1 MARTAVPY
9 SNLVP
14 NGELADPAGTA
25 VTSGAG
31 NGGQI
36 PDVSPNRRQAVPELT
51 ILRVA
56 NASGSTGTVTVK
68 AGAYPPGVASGQGD
82 FTTTNVLTATS
93 RWIGPFESGRFLQ
106 ADGSLIVETSQAM
119 TITAF
124 KVPRN
129 T

>member
-14 NGELADPAGTA
+14 NNELADPAGTA

-36 PDVSPNRRQAVPELT
+36 NATSGARAVPELT
-51 ILRVA
+51 ILRLV
-56 NASGSTGTVTVK
+56 NASGSTGTATLL
-68 AGAYPPGVASGQGD
+68 AGTNPPNVAAGQGNL
-82 FTTTNVLTATS
+82 TSTNILTATT
-93 RWIGPFESGRFLQ
+93 RWMGPFESNRFMQ
-106 ADGSLIVETSQAM
+106 SDGSIIVETTQAM
-119 TITAF
+119 TVTAF
-124 KVPRN
+124 RVPRN

>member
-25 VTSGAG
+25 VTAGAG
-31 NGGQI
+31 NGAQI
-36 PDVSPNRRQAVPELT
+36 PDVSPNRRQSVPELT
-51 ILRVA
+51 VLRLS
-56 NASGSTGTVTVK
+56 NASGSTGTATVK
-68 AGAYPPGVASGQGD
+68 AGANPPSMAAGQGD
-82 FTTTNVLTATS
+82 FTSTNILTATV

-106 ADGSLIVETSQAM
+106 TDGSIVVETTQAM
-119 TITAF
+119 SVTAF

>member
-9 SNLVP
+9 STLVP

-36 PDVSPNRRQAVPELT
+36 PDVSPNRRQSHPEL
-51 ILRVA
+51 ILLRIA
-56 NASGSTGTVTVK
+56 NASGSTGTATVK
-68 AGAYPPGVASGQGD
+68 AGANPPALAGGQGD
-82 FTTTNVLTATS
+82 LTSTNILTATS
-93 RWIGPFESGRFLQ
+93 RFMGPFESGRFLQ
-106 ADGSLIVETSQAM
+106 TDGSLIVETTQNM

-124 KVPRN
+124 RFPRN

>member
-1 MARTAVPY
+1 MARTAVAY

-31 NGGQI
+31 NGAQI
-36 PDVSPNRRQAVPELT
+36 PDVSPNRRQSVPELT
-51 ILRVA
+51 ILRVS
-56 NASGSTGTVTVK
+56 NASGSTGTATVK
-68 AGAYPPGVASGQGD
+68 AGVNPPDLAAGQGD
-82 FTTTNVLTATS
+82 FVTTNILTATV

-106 ADGSLIVETSQAM
+106 ADGSLIVETSQNM